1 MSLDGNGIDMYD
13 LIPELHNNDD
23 IHLVNIHEHI
33 WIGVIAGMRPSPPVP
48 RRKTNC
54 FTQCSVYLY
63 NGRRV
68 FSMKNED
75 SYDFYYLP
83 DNEMIFIEKDKLN
96 G

>member
-1 MSLDGNGIDMYD
+1 MNLKGNGIDMYN
-13 LIPELHNNDD
+13 LIPDLNSEDD
-23 IHLVNIHEHI
+23 MRITKLNEHI
-33 WIGVIAGMRPSPPVP
+33 WIGVIAGLQPSPPVP

-83 DNEMIFIEKDKLN
+83 DNEMIFIEKDKTN